1 VLGPVLGDWDRAEEH
16 FEKALKVNRKMHA
29 WPWLAWTRHDYSR
42 MLRRRGRYKDA
53 ENADKLLEITLD
65 AAARLNMIALT
76 KAIVG
81 RTH

>member
-1 VLGPVLGDWDRAEEH
+1 ME
-16 FEKALKVNRKMHA
+16 VNQKMHA
-29 WPWLAWTRHDYSR
+29 WPWLAWTRYDYSR
-42 MLRRRGRYKDA
+42 MLRQRGRYNDA

-65 AAARLNMIALT
+65 SAARLNMVALT